1 MKNRFL
7 CLGIRRAGITTIAY
21 VENGQVIV
29 KTLPSLPSPS
39 SRPLPKGAERHG

>member
-7 CLGIRRAGITTIAY
+7 CLGIRRAGMTTIAY
-21 VENGQVIV
+21 VENGQAIV
-29 KTLPSLPSPS
+29 KTLPPLPKPS

>member
-21 VENGQVIV
+21 VENGQVVV
-29 KTLPSLPSPS
+29 KTIPSLPKPSP
-39 SRPLPKGAERHG
+39 RPLLKGAERHG